1 VFSTSRGDE
10 KRLSLSLCPKNGKVK
25 INNEIMIVFDRKCR
39 FDEPVKMR
47 KNGESRLT
55 TNHLNGKAKYTNF

>member
-1 VFSTSRGDE
+1 
-10 KRLSLSLCPKNGKVK
+10 
-25 INNEIMIVFDRKCR
+25 MIVFDRKCR

-55 TNHLNGKAKYTNF
+55 TNHSNGKAKYTNF